1 MKLNETLSNEI
12 YSFDCKTFEI
22 QLMNVKNNDIAEVLD
37 STLRTEY
44 HKRVLFLGRK
54 YRKSTKYDLY
64 INLQYKKVNES
75 TDVQIWSIIYNGLK
89 YTIEIDN
96 TRDIKINNKLV
107 PRVSTNDS
115 FFGMLNGELV
125 LLFNGSLVKL
135 SNFSSS
141 AQVQTDTPDYITY
154 YESGNTEP
162 IDETASS
169 IKVFEEGVTIGGTY
183 KTWEDIISEGLLSLD
198 CNDWYVSTLDIKR
211 AYSSIGDCTLFYTDD
226 VNGFKDCITCSL
238 PDGGFL
244 LCNRIDKEFYVFL
257 NGTDGYQI
265 DEDEF
270 IGITALDIDSF
281 LLCRREDGTYVLVVD
296 NYVCEMNN
304 GVLFNSI
311 LGISIDCKP
320 SMTLRQLK
328 RRAILDM

>member
-22 QLMNVKNNDIAEVLD
+22 QLMNVKNDIAEVLD

-75 TDVQIWSIIYNGLK
+75 TDVQVWSIIHNGLK
-89 YTIEIDN
+89 YTIEIDY
-96 TRDIKINNKLV
+96 TRDIKINNKRV

-115 FFGMLNGELV
+115 FFGILNGELV

-141 AQVQTDTPDYITY
+141 AQVQTDMPDYITY
-154 YESGNTEP
+154 SESGNTEP
-162 IDETASS
+162 IDETDSS
-169 IKVFEEGVTIGGTY
+169 IKVFEEGAIIGGIY

-198 CNDWYVSTLDIKR
+198 CNNWCVSTLDIKS
-211 AYSSIGDCTLFYTDD
+211 AYSSIGNCTLFYTDD
-226 VNGFKDCITCSL
+226 VNGLKDYITCSL

-244 LCNRIDKEFYVFL
+244 LCNRIDAEFYVFL

-265 DEDEF
+265 TEDDF
-270 IGITALDIDSF
+270 TCITALYIDSF
-281 LLCRREDGTYVLVVD
+281 LFCRREDGTYVLIVD
-296 NYVCEMNN
+296 NYAFEMNN
-304 GVLFNSI
+304 GVLFNSV
-311 LGISIDCKP
+311 LGISIDCKS

-328 RRAILDM
+328 RKTLLDM

>member
-22 QLMNVKNNDIAEVLD
+22 QLMNVKNDIAEVLD

-75 TDVQIWSIIYNGLK
+75 TDVQVWSIIHNGLK
-89 YTIEIDN
+89 YTIEIDY
-96 TRDIKINNKLV
+96 TRDIKINNKRV
-107 PRVSTNDS
+107 PRLSTNGS
-115 FFGMLNGELV
+115 FFGILNGELV

-141 AQVQTDTPDYITY
+141 AQVQTDMPDYITY
-154 YESGNTEP
+154 YESENTEP
-162 IDETASS
+162 TDETDSS
-169 IKVFEEGVTIGGTY
+169 IKVFEEGAIIGGIY

-198 CNDWYVSTLDIKR
+198 CNNWCVSTLDIKS
-211 AYSSIGDCTLFYTDD
+211 AYSSIGNCTLFYTDD
-226 VNGFKDCITCSL
+226 VNGLKDYITCSL

-244 LCNRIDKEFYVFL
+244 LCNRIDAEFYVFL

-265 DEDEF
+265 TEDDF
-270 IGITALDIDSF
+270 TCIPALNIDSF
-281 LLCRREDGTYVLVVD
+281 LFCRREDGTYVLIVD
-296 NYVCEMNN
+296 NYAFEMNN
-304 GVLFNSI
+304 GVLFNSV
-311 LGISIDCKP
+311 LGISIDCKS

-328 RRAILDM
+328 RKTLLDM

>member
-22 QLMNVKNNDIAEVLD
+22 QLMNVKNDIAEVLD

-75 TDVQIWSIIYNGLK
+75 MDVQVWSIIHNGLK
-89 YTIEIDN
+89 YTIEIDY
-96 TRDIKINNKLV
+96 TRDIKINNKRV
-107 PRVSTNDS
+107 SRVSTNDS
-115 FFGMLNGELV
+115 FFGILNGELV

-141 AQVQTDTPDYITY
+141 AQVQTDMPDYITY
-154 YESGNTEP
+154 SESGNIEP
-162 IDETASS
+162 IDETDSS
-169 IKVFEEGVTIGGTY
+169 IKVFEEGAKIGGIY

-198 CNDWYVSTLDIKR
+198 CNNWCVSTLDIKS
-211 AYSSIGDCTLFYTDD
+211 AYSSIGNCTLFYTDD
-226 VNGFKDCITCSL
+226 VNGLKDYITCSL

-244 LCNRIDKEFYVFL
+244 LCNRIDAEFYVFL

-265 DEDEF
+265 TEDDF
-270 IGITALDIDSF
+270 TCIPALYIDSF
-281 LLCRREDGTYVLVVD
+281 LFCRREDGTYVLIVD
-296 NYVCEMNN
+296 NYAFEMNN
-304 GVLFNSI
+304 GVLFNSV
-311 LGISIDCKP
+311 LGISIDCKS

-328 RRAILDM
+328 RKTLLDM

>member
-22 QLMNVKNNDIAEVLD
+22 QLMNVKNDIAEVLD

-75 TDVQIWSIIYNGLK
+75 TDVQVWSIIHNGLK
-89 YTIEIDN
+89 YTIEIDY
-96 TRDIKINNKLV
+96 TRDIKINNKRV

-115 FFGMLNGELV
+115 FFGILNGELV

-141 AQVQTDTPDYITY
+141 AQVQTDMPDYITY
-154 YESGNTEP
+154 SESGNTEP
-162 IDETASS
+162 IDKTDSS
-169 IKVFEEGVTIGGTY
+169 IKVFEEGAIIGGIY

-198 CNDWYVSTLDIKR
+198 CNNWCVSTLDIKS
-211 AYSSIGDCTLFYTDD
+211 AYSSIGNCTLFYTDD
-226 VNGFKDCITCSL
+226 VNGLKDYITCSL

-244 LCNRIDKEFYVFL
+244 LCNRIDAEFYVFL

-265 DEDEF
+265 TEDDF
-270 IGITALDIDSF
+270 TCIPALYIDSF
-281 LLCRREDGTYVLVVD
+281 LFCRREDGTYVLIVD
-296 NYVCEMNN
+296 NYAFEMNN
-304 GVLFNSI
+304 GVLFNNV
-311 LGISIDCKP
+311 LGISIDCKS

-328 RRAILDM
+328 RKTLLDM

>member
-22 QLMNVKNNDIAEVLD
+22 QLMNVKNDIAEVLD

-64 INLQYKKVNES
+64 MNLQYKKVNES
-75 TDVQIWSIIYNGLK
+75 TDVQVWSIIHNGLK
-89 YTIEIDN
+89 YTIEIDY
-96 TRDIKINNKLV
+96 TRDIKINNKRV
-107 PRVSTNDS
+107 PRLSTNGS
-115 FFGMLNGELV
+115 FFGILNGELV

-141 AQVQTDTPDYITY
+141 AQVQTDMPDYITY
-154 YESGNTEP
+154 YESENTEP
-162 IDETASS
+162 TDETDSS
-169 IKVFEEGVTIGGTY
+169 IKVFEEGAIIGGIY

-198 CNDWYVSTLDIKR
+198 CNNWCVSTLDIKS
-211 AYSSIGDCTLFYTDD
+211 AYSSIGNCTLFYTDD
-226 VNGFKDCITCSL
+226 VNGLKDYITCSL

-244 LCNRIDKEFYVFL
+244 LCNRIDAEFYVFL

-265 DEDEF
+265 TEDDF
-270 IGITALDIDSF
+270 TCIPALYIDSF
-281 LLCRREDGTYVLVVD
+281 LFCRREDGTYVLIVD
-296 NYVCEMNN
+296 NYAFEMNN
-304 GVLFNSI
+304 GVLFNSV
-311 LGISIDCKP
+311 LGISIDCKS

-328 RRAILDM
+328 RKTLLDM

>member
-22 QLMNVKNNDIAEVLD
+22 QLMNVKNDIAEVLD

-75 TDVQIWSIIYNGLK
+75 TDVQVWSIIHNGLK
-89 YTIEIDN
+89 YTIEIDY
-96 TRDIKINNKLV
+96 TRDIKINNKRV
-107 PRVSTNDS
+107 PRLSTNDS
-115 FFGMLNGELV
+115 FFGILNGELV

-141 AQVQTDTPDYITY
+141 AQVQTDMPDYITY
-154 YESGNTEP
+154 YESENTEP
-162 IDETASS
+162 TDETDSS
-169 IKVFEEGVTIGGTY
+169 IKVFEEGAIIGGIY

-198 CNDWYVSTLDIKR
+198 CNNWCVSTLDIKS
-211 AYSSIGDCTLFYTDD
+211 AYSSIGNCTLFYTDD
-226 VNGFKDCITCSL
+226 VNGLKDYITCSL

-244 LCNRIDKEFYVFL
+244 LCNRIDAEFYVFL

-265 DEDEF
+265 TEDDF
-270 IGITALDIDSF
+270 TCIPALYIDSF
-281 LLCRREDGTYVLVVD
+281 LFCRREDGTYVLIVD
-296 NYVCEMNN
+296 NYAFEMNN
-304 GVLFNSI
+304 GVLFNSV
-311 LGISIDCKP
+311 LGISIDCKS

-328 RRAILDM
+328 RKTLLDM